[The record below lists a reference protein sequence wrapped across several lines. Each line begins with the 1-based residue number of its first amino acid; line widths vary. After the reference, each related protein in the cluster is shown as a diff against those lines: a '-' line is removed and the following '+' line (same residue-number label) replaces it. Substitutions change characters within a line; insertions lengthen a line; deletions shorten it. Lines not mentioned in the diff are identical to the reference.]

1 MTDAQLA
8 KLLQKLDELKK
19 EMSHIDDADNSIE
32 LTSIDRAMQRDLA
45 EIKTLLKAIL
55 AKK

>member
-1 MTDAQLA
+1 LCG
-8 KLLQKLDELKK
+8 
-19 EMSHIDDADNSIE
+19 SPHIDDADNSTE

-55 AKK
+55 AKQ